1 MLYYA
6 NTRKKK
12 SIHYCCYHQA
22 WECMFITKNAWNMN
36 FVQRKYYKLPEH
48 SHSYAIK
55 SILRRSF
62 QQTTSA
68 VLLASFAWFSHSAA
82 VWSVRKTSAVTNN
95 HTSYYVPVKE
105 DNNLSFFFSS
115 FFFSSFFLPILLV
128 TLVQESSYFQPLLYE
143 YNWFTLWKQSPT
155 CDARIVH

>member
-1 MLYYA
+1 ML
-6 NTRKKK
+6 TPERKKVYT
-12 SIHYCCYHQA
+12 IVAIRHENACL
-22 WECMFITKNAWNMN
+22 TKKPEIWTLYREN
-36 FVQRKYYKLPEH
+36 VYYKLPEH

-68 VLLASFAWFSHSAA
+68 VLVASFAWFSHSAA
-82 VWSVRKTSAVTNN
+82 VWSVRKTSAITNN
-95 HTSYYVPVKE
+95 HTSYYTSKRRFF
-105 DNNLSFFFSS
+105 SFFFLLFS
-115 FFFSSFFLPILLV
+115 FLL
-128 TLVQESSYFQPLLYE
+128 QFSYFQPLLYE